1 MRKRHLIILSLL
13 MAIFFLSVTLF
24 ASFDEPIAVTSKNKP
39 QRTYYDTKFSLT
51 IRKVVYNFRDGALG
65 IVNNVYQ
72 AGMGT
77 LAGVDI
83 FGGKVLILT
92 SDIISL
98 ADDNIFT
105 RPIFRGIISDMF
117 EEGSYIFFQCA
128 KSNMIASHN
137 LEDLPIQS
145 VLREYTRDDI
155 LLHWKLYLKPHAIIA
170 IPAVIIADGI
180 IRPVGNIAKM
190 FSFRRFTDLQIE
202 DIPTQ
207 IDSFGIKIIK
217 KGFNARFFYLV
228 PGEEEPDLK
237 LYDEEEL
244 MDEKVIKAHNPDYG
258 PRVEY

>member
-1 MRKRHLIILSLL
+1 MSKRHLIILSVLVSML
-13 MAIFFLSVTLF
+13 FLSVTLF
-24 ASFDEPIAVTSKNKP
+24 ASFDEPIPVTSKYKP
-39 QRTYYDTKFSLT
+39 QRTYYDTKFSLS
-51 IRKVVYNFRDGALG
+51 IRKIFYNFRDGSLG
-65 IVNNVYQ
+65 IINNVYQ

-83 FGGKVLILT
+83 FTGKVFIFT

-137 LEDLPIQS
+137 IEDLPIQS
-145 VLREYTRDDI
+145 ELKEFTRDDI
-155 LLHWKLYLKPHAIIA
+155 LMHWKLYLKPHAIFV
-170 IPAVIIADGI
+170 IPSVIIADGI

-202 DIPTQ
+202 DIPSQ

-217 KGFNARFFYLV
+217 KGFNARCFYLV

-237 LYDEEEL
+237 LYDEEE
-244 MDEKVIKAHNPDYG
+244 MVDEKVIKAHNPDYG

>member
-145 VLREYTRDDI
+145 VLSEYTRDDI
-155 LLHWKLYLKPHAIIA
+155 LMHWKLYLKPHTIIV
-170 IPAVIIADGI
+170 IPAVIIGDGI
-180 IRPVGNIAKM
+180 IRPIGNIAKM

-202 DIPTQ
+202 DIPSQ
-207 IDSFGIKIIK
+207 IDSFGIKVIQ
-217 KGFNARFFYLV
+217 KGFNVRFFYLV

-244 MDEKVIKAHNPDYG
+244 MDQKVIKAHNPDYG